1 MPEAGTTAT
10 PALLEELFDAFN
22 RHDVDGVMAFF
33 SDGCVFDA
41 VAGPQVHGTR
51 FEGRDAVGAA
61 FAEVWATFP
70 DARWADTRHAVL
82 GELGVSEW
90 TFVGT
95 RADGARVEAE
105 GCDLFTFADGKIARK
120 RAFRKQ
126 RPLLEPGS
134 R

>member
-1 MPEAGTTAT
+1 MPEVGATVT

-22 RHDVDGVMAFF
+22 RHDVDGIMAFF
-33 SDGCVFDA
+33 SNDCVFDA
-41 VAGPQVHGTR
+41 VAGPQVYGTR
-51 FEGRDAVGAA
+51 YEGRGAVGAA

-70 DARWADTRHAVL
+70 DARWADTRHTVSGDL
-82 GELGVSEW
+82 GISEW

-95 RADGARVEAE
+95 RADGARLEAE
-105 GCDLFTFADGKIARK
+105 GCDLFTFANGKIVLK

-126 RPLLEPGS
+126 RPLLEPGA

>member
-1 MPEAGTTAT
+1 MSNTRATAT
-10 PALLEELFDAFN
+10 PTLLQELFDAFN

-33 SDGCVFDA
+33 SNDCVFDA
-41 VAGPQVHGTR
+41 VAGPQVYGTR

-61 FAEVWATFP
+61 FAEVWATFA
-70 DARWADTRHAVL
+70 DARWADTHHTVS
-82 GELGVSEW
+82 GDQGISEW

-95 RADGARVEAE
+95 RADGARIEAE
-105 GCDLFTFADGKIARK
+105 GCDLFTFAGDKIVRK

-126 RPLLEPGS
+126 RPLLEPSS